1 MVQNECVGNSFS
13 CPRTFAAS
21 TLSKNS
27 ISLHSLNHRPRFT
40 QLKMSGGDFDEATYT
55 ESAWA
60 CIASLTKV
68 ADYYSSNT
76 VDAPM
81 LLDVLLNPSK
91 HNAGENAESAKRVVE
106 KIFLKADVDMKGIRS
121 ELEQYMSKQPKITGS
136 SDSQKTMGRPL
147 VSVLDKA
154 REAKTLLG
162 VCLSLSHI
170 CIRVKHFTNLHNT
183 YSGFFCIHRSSY
195 PRSRQRGHLLS
206 RCTQKSRKIL
216 R

>member
-1 MVQNECVGNSFS
+1 MRSCRYALLALLLTNTQAAFVPVSQQRVVQHGFVGISSSF
-13 CPRTFAAS
+13 PRAVPS
-21 TLSKNS
+21 SLLSKRS
-27 ISLHSLNHRPRFT
+27 AMRRLRFT
-40 QLKMSGGDFDEATYT
+40 QLSMSGGDFDEAKYT

-162 VCLSLSHI
+162 VCLSISHI
-170 CIRVKHFTNLHNT
+170 CI
-183 YSGFFCIHRSSY
+183 
-195 PRSRQRGHLLS
+195 
-206 RCTQKSRKIL
+206 
-216 R
+216 